1 MPPVA
6 SLVAKDI
13 IDAARDLHPVFDR
26 RRHPGGVLLRALSRY
41 QRTLAAQIIQYN
53 PSVLTQV
60 QTTNLPL
67 PDFDAGVTLPDFK
80 YPAGVEAEMP
90 PESGG
95 TVNRKHQVDLVPWQA
110 RFRWHLGAF
119 IRNNTLYLTG
129 TALDWVGF
137 QAVRFYYVP
146 EAETLNSETDVLVL
160 PNAVE
165 PCLTAYLGHVM
176 AQRSK
181 GDPTAAGLDAREFRV
196 TWREAEDQLLDE
208 MGRHEQ
214 ATTSVIHESF

>member
-1 MPPVA
+1 MPAVA

-13 IDAARDLHPVFDR
+13 IDAARDAHPVFDR

-41 QRTLAAQIIQYN
+41 QRSLAAEIVKYN

-60 QTTNLPL
+60 QTTSLPL
-67 PDFDAGVTLPDFK
+67 ASFDAGVALPDFK

-95 TVNRKHQVDLVPWQA
+95 TVSRKHQVDLVPWQA

-129 TALDWVGF
+129 TAPDWVGF
-137 QAVRFYYVP
+137 QTLRFYYVP
-146 EAETLNSETDVLVL
+146 EVENLAAESAVLVL
-160 PNAVE
+160 PNAAE
-165 PCLTAYLGHVM
+165 PCLTAYLGHFM

-196 TWREAEDQLLDE
+196 TWREAEDEFLDE
-208 MGRHEQ
+208 MGRHDQ